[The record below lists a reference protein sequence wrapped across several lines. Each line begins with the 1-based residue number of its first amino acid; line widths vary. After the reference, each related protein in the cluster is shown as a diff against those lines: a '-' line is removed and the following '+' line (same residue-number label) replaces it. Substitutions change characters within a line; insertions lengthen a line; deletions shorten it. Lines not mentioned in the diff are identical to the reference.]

1 MNRSTYNHY
10 SVRIKRAIIESRNPA
25 LFPELKIPRSTAYH
39 WIRRGVPN
47 LEGIFLKT
55 LKHMTL
61 K

>member
-47 LEGIFLKT
+47 LEGIFLRT
-55 LKHMTL
+55 LKC
-61 K
+61 